1 MKMKEI
7 FSARR
12 ELKKAAGKLE
22 YYFFTTM
29 LLSAFLL
36 CAVLVIG
43 FDAFFKS
50 EPVKSAYTQLFSKS
64 ISSAAALNLGTLPEF
79 TAAML
84 KAVNGAL
91 FTLFENAPSAVC
103 FGAAAVF
110 LLCPVYQGTVRYCAY
125 LIEERR
131 PLPLAAVL
139 FYFTKPSLYFSSVW
153 LTVRIAAKKLAVTVV
168 FLLPPAAVFQVG
180 SVFNSVYFGQRALG
194 GALQLLAL
202 VLFVLSILLCAVFLN
217 RFAAVRYLFALGG
230 RKKLFRASVRLTKNR
245 RTWLLGARLALLV
258 NLLPAVLI
266 IPAPMCL
273 TRALS
278 GEGLLIKTLLKE
290 NKKRTANGA

>member
-29 LLSAFLL
+29 LLSTFLL

-50 EPVKSAYTQLFSKS
+50 EPVKSAYIQLFSKS
-64 ISSAAALNLGTLPEF
+64 VSSAAALNLGTLPEF
-79 TAAML
+79 AAAAL
-84 KAVNGAL
+84 SAVNGAL
-91 FTLFENAPSAVC
+91 FVLFENAPSVVC
-103 FGAAAVF
+103 FGVAAVF

-131 PLPLAAVL
+131 ALPLAAVL

-153 LTVRIAAKKLAVTVV
+153 LTVRIAAKKLAVTAA
-168 FLLPPAAVFQVG
+168 FLAPPAAVFLVG
-180 SVFNSVYFGQRALG
+180 SVFNSVYFGERALG
-194 GALQLLAL
+194 GALQVLAL
-202 VLFVLSILLCAVFLN
+202 VLFVLSVLLCAVFQN

-230 RKKLFRASVRLTKNR
+230 RKKLFRASARLTKNR
-245 RTWLLGARLALLV
+245 RSWLLGARLSLLV

-273 TRALS
+273 ARALS
-278 GEGLLIKTLLKE
+278 GEGLLIKTLLRDR
-290 NKKRTANGA
+290 KKRAANEV